1 MENSCDPSH
10 YFIMHNE
17 MLQHGAGLLKN
28 STLFTVFPTVLQET
42 KRERN
47 SAVQSEF
54 SKFLVGENVIGTN
67 AFYKS
72 SFCWFCAKRECA
84 FRKIGVAD
92 GFELQ
97 SHRSWNS
104 VHEYRNKDLSIYKRT
119 T

>member
-1 MENSCDPSH
+1 
-10 YFIMHNE
+10 

-42 KRERN
+42 KIERK

-67 AFYKS
+67 AFYKF

-84 FRKIGVAD
+84 IRKMGVAD
-92 GFELQ
+92 GF
-97 SHRSWNS
+97 S
-104 VHEYRNKDLSIYKRT
+104 VHEYGNKDLSIYKRKT
-119 T
+119 